1 VLECL
6 VGFTKNKEVC
16 MFGIDLELLG
26 KAGLVTILL
35 AFVLKLLW
43 TMFSSFIKRDGE
55 QSALLTKEREELKV
69 RLSQAEASISVN
81 ATKCAEEHNKLSEY
95 IRNKLT
101 KLLED
106 NASFNHE
113 MVKAQTEY
121 TAEMRDLKKI
131 IGKIG
136 KIGKVKKPRNK
147 VANESVQ

>member
-1 VLECL
+1 
-6 VGFTKNKEVC
+6 

-26 KAGLVTILL
+26 KAGIVTILL

-43 TMFSSFIKRDGE
+43 TMFSSFIKRDNE
-55 QSALLTKEREELKV
+55 QSALLTKEREELKE
-69 RLSQAEASISVN
+69 RLSHAETSITVN

-136 KIGKVKKPRNK
+136 KVKKPRNK